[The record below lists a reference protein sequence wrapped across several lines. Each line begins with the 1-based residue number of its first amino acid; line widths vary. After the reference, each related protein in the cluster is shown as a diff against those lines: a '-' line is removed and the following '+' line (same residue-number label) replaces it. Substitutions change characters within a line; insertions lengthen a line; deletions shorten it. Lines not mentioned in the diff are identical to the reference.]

1 MKRFRWAGA
10 FLFILL
16 FFQTECVQAAGTD
29 GASQE
34 TAVHQESA
42 DEVAKKQA
50 EALKTE
56 GIGKFWDDIMTEYG
70 GLLPESQKG
79 SIIDFINGEKTFSPE
94 AWLKALFSYLFHEVL
109 ANGKLL
115 GTLIL
120 LTIFCVILQLLQNAF
135 QQSTVSKVA
144 YAIVYMVLI
153 ILALNSFHVA
163 VNYASEAIQTM
174 TSFILALIPLLLA
187 LLASSGGAV
196 SAAFFHPVILFL
208 MNTSGLL
215 IQNIVMPLI
224 FLSAILSIV
233 STMTDQYKVTQ
244 LANLLRNIAIGALAV
259 FLTVF
264 LGVISVQGASAAVT
278 DGITLRTAKFIT
290 GNFIP
295 VLGRMFTDATDT
307 VISAS
312 LLLKNTVGILGVG
325 ILICI
330 SAFPAIKVLSLAF
343 IYIGV
348 GYGTESGVSFQAGV
362 QQDNWLGTGY
372 SVGISGT
379 KNDYQTYTELS
390 VTNPYFT
397 VDGVSLGGRIFYND
411 FKADDADLSDYT
423 NKSYGIDGTLGFP
436 INENNSLRTGLGYVH
451 NGLSNMQP
459 QIAMWRYLD
468 SMGLNPNTTDR
479 ASYSADDFTLNLGW
493 TYNNLDR
500 GYFPTSGNRTTLNG
514 KVTIPGSDNEYYK
527 LTLDSVQYV
536 PINDDRTWVLL
547 GRGRLGYADGL
558 GGKEMPFYENFYAG
572 GSSTVRGFG
581 SNTIGP
587 KAAYYN
593 SNSYGCSNGTPI
605 CNSDDAVG
613 GNAMAVASME
623 LITPT
628 PFISEKYANSVR
640 TSLFMDAGTVWDTN
654 WQNTAQTSMYD
665 IPDYSKASNIRVSA
679 GIALQWMSP
688 LGPLVFSYANP
699 IKKYEGDKSEQ
710 FQFNIG
716 KTW

>member
-1 MKRFRWAGA
+1 
-10 FLFILL
+10 
-16 FFQTECVQAAGTD
+16 
-29 GASQE
+29 
-34 TAVHQESA
+34 
-42 DEVAKKQA
+42 
-50 EALKTE
+50 
-56 GIGKFWDDIMTEYG
+56 
-70 GLLPESQKG
+70 
-79 SIIDFINGEKTFSPE
+79 
-94 AWLKALFSYLFHEVL
+94 
-109 ANGKLL
+109 
-115 GTLIL
+115 
-120 LTIFCVILQLLQNAF
+120 
-135 QQSTVSKVA
+135 
-144 YAIVYMVLI
+144 
-153 ILALNSFHVA
+153 
-163 VNYASEAIQTM
+163 
-174 TSFILALIPLLLA
+174 
-187 LLASSGGAV
+187 
-196 SAAFFHPVILFL
+196 
-208 MNTSGLL
+208 
-215 IQNIVMPLI
+215 
-224 FLSAILSIV
+224 
-233 STMTDQYKVTQ
+233 
-244 LANLLRNIAIGALAV
+244 
-259 FLTVF
+259 
-264 LGVISVQGASAAVT
+264 
-278 DGITLRTAKFIT
+278 
-290 GNFIP
+290 
-295 VLGRMFTDATDT
+295 
-307 VISAS
+307 
-312 LLLKNTVGILGVG
+312 
-325 ILICI
+325 
-330 SAFPAIKVLSLAF
+330 
-343 IYIGV
+343 
-348 GYGTESGVSFQAGV
+348 
-362 QQDNWLGTGY
+362 
-372 SVGISGT
+372 
-379 KNDYQTYTELS
+379 
-390 VTNPYFT
+390 
-397 VDGVSLGGRIFYND
+397 
-411 FKADDADLSDYT
+411 
-423 NKSYGIDGTLGFP
+423 
-436 INENNSLRTGLGYVH
+436 LRTGLGYVH

-547 GRGRLGYADGL
+547 GRGRLGYADGI
-558 GGKEMPFYENFYAG
+558 GSKEMPFYENFYAG

-587 KAAYYN
+587 KAVYYN
-593 SNSYGCSNGTPI
+593 SSSYSCTNGTTI

-640 TSLFMDAGTVWDTN
+640 TSLFVDAGTVWDTN